1 MVKSSTTRFFETIN
15 QGDYSFVE
23 NPVPVFYVLF
33 AYYNRMR
40 LLIRKTDVTD
50 FDIIP
55 EHIDRSFYHE
65 LKQHAEPAMIKYK
78 ETFSELIAYMEMY
91 AGID

>member
-33 AYYNRMR
+33 AYYNRQY
-40 LLIRKTDVTD
+40 
-50 FDIIP
+50 FDKFLP
-55 EHIDRSFYHE
+55 
-65 LKQHAEPAMIKYK
+65 KN
-78 ETFSELIAYMEMY
+78 
-91 AGID
+91 